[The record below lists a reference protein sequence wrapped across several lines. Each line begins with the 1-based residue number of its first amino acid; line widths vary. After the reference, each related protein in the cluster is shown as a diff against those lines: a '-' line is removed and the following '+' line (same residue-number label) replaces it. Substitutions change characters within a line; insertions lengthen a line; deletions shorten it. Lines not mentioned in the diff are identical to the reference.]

1 MQVTILGCGGS
12 SGVPL
17 ATGDWGACDPGNPRN
32 RRRRVSILIESPGST
47 RLLVDASPDLREQLL
62 SIGGVSRLDAVL
74 FTHAHADHCHGIDD
88 LRALT
93 YGGKPM
99 AAMGDPETMRIL
111 RHRFGYGFIE
121 VAGLDAY
128 GPRLSGA
135 EIAGAFC
142 IGDIEVTT
150 FNQLHGSR
158 RTLGY
163 RFGPIAYSTD
173 VNHLDDAAFAAL
185 EGVDVW
191 VVDCLRMEP
200 HSTHS
205 HFAQTLAWIERVRPR
220 RAILTHM
227 NQTLDYEFV
236 SRLCP
241 PGTEPGYDGLVVEA
255 LQRPVRVPE
264 SSADAGAADGNRR
277 AAA

>member
-1 MQVTILGCGGS
+1 MRVTILGCGGS

-17 ATGDWGACDPGNPRN
+17 ATGDWGACNPANPRN
-32 RRRRVSILIESPGST
+32 RRRRASILVESPGGT
-47 RLLVDASPDLREQLL
+47 RILVDASPDLREQLL
-62 SIGGVSRLDAVL
+62 SVGGVPRLDAVL

-93 YGGKPM
+93 AGGAPL
-99 AAMGDPETMRIL
+99 AAMGDAETLRIL

-121 VAGLDAY
+121 VSGLDAY

-135 EIAGAFC
+135 EIAGPFC
-142 IGDIEVTT
+142 IGDIEVRG
-150 FNQLHGSR
+150 FRQLHGD
-158 RTLGY
+158 RTSLGY

-173 VNHLDDAAFAAL
+173 VNALDEEAFAVL

-191 VVDCLRMEP
+191 IVDCLRIEP
-200 HSTHS
+200 HGTHS

-227 NQTLDYEFV
+227 NQTLDYDFLAA
-236 SRLCP
+236 LCP
-241 PGTEPGYDGLVVEA
+241 PGIEPGYDGLVVEA
-255 LQRPVRVPE
+255 RERRRPAQQPGSE
-264 SSADAGAADGNRR
+264 QPAAEPRR